1 MQKKNNCYNRSLIFK
16 GNLLIV
22 TKKKRNHSNFKTC
35 VKYQKQGIWL
45 RPPKLRIDFF
55 LDRDDS
61 EDEIVGTE
69 EALIV
74 EESNTPALATNQSHL
89 SKTCFVLLLSKEHN
103 SYFQKK
109 KKKKRRTKIL
119 YRCRRHFWTLTHESY
134 QYLRTLHVR
143 LEHLIHLILIHIF
156 DQDPIYKNIKIGAS
170 KMILFN
176 F

>member
-1 MQKKNNCYNRSLIFK
+1 
-16 GNLLIV
+16 
-22 TKKKRNHSNFKTC
+22 
-35 VKYQKQGIWL
+35 
-45 RPPKLRIDFF
+45 
-55 LDRDDS
+55 
-61 EDEIVGTE
+61 
-69 EALIV
+69 V

-89 SKTCFVLLLSKEHN
+89 GKTCFVLLQSEEHK
-103 SYFQKK
+103 SYLQM
-109 KKKKRRTKIL
+109 KKRRTKIL

-134 QYLRTLHVR
+134 QHLRTLHVR